1 MESENKSDWLY
12 RQLHQRVMRMRDQE
26 AFPTVRQL
34 MAEYGLSLVTVT
46 AAVRRLKEK
55 GLVESFVGR
64 GSFVRRERQACFHVL
79 MLQPN
84 WESAYLDRNRDMLIE
99 AVRQFPMELEV
110 CRYDYRVDIFA
121 HLNEYSAD
129 LIVLDAASIDRLRP
143 EQVMMLTQSMAPV
156 ILCSNAVPLEGI
168 RYVCGDNNAV
178 GMLAVRHLT
187 ENGHDRLGFLY
198 CEPHVL
204 TSETVVG
211 SFNFAASASGCKVT
225 LLDCGMRSGDR
236 PEAKIREFARRFADG
251 EFDFTAMFAISDYGA
266 LVALREFEALGIEVP
281 ETLSILGCGNVKV
294 PGIERLTTVDTPRS
308 QIAQEVATMAY
319 HILGHHEGFRTQV
332 NVPPVM
338 AVRKTVRQLPV
349 RQVV

>member
-1 MESENKSDWLY
+1 M
-12 RQLHQRVMRMRDQE
+12 
-26 AFPTVRQL
+26 
-34 MAEYGLSLVTVT
+34 
-46 AAVRRLKEK
+46 
-55 GLVESFVGR
+55 
-64 GSFVRRERQACFHVL
+64 
-79 MLQPN
+79 
-84 WESAYLDRNRDMLIE
+84 
-99 AVRQFPMELEV
+99 
-110 CRYDYRVDIFA
+110 
-121 HLNEYSAD
+121 
-129 LIVLDAASIDRLRP
+129 
-143 EQVMMLTQSMAPV
+143 
-156 ILCSNAVPLEGI
+156 
-168 RYVCGDNNAV
+168 
-178 GMLAVRHLT
+178 
-187 ENGHDRLGFLY
+187 
-198 CEPHVL
+198 L